1 MASRH
6 DLNSHDAVRLLSNAI
21 RTVHH
26 IAVEQEGLSP
36 PCNNE
41 GELILQ
47 KALYYL
53 AFGDLPATRALLE
66 EYEAWLQTGSA
77 AWPFSGS

>member
-6 DLNSHDAVRLLSNAI
+6 DLTSHDAVRLLTNAI

-26 IAVEQEGLSP
+26 LAVEQEGLSP
-36 PCNNE
+36 PCNDE

-47 KALYYL
+47 KALYNL
-53 AFGDLPATRALLE
+53 AFGDLPATRELLDQ
-66 EYEAWLQTGSA
+66 YESWLETGRA